1 MQWQGKENRKK
12 RFQKRWS
19 SILVSL
25 SVVDGKTVCD
35 RYWFVLSPATK
46 LKVFFRFSFWTL
58 FCYSF
63 SSIYWS
69 YIFEQMSLKVQ
80 FSLLCSKCSTIKFW
94 NPYVMRLL
102 WESSHVFHVSLCPSA
117 QSSQS
122 EILWRRSVKG
132 HLALQ
137 NAWNSVSH
145 FQGEIYFL
153 SDDKTTW
160 LVSAILRSWFIEL
173 GVSLRVICRQ

>member
-1 MQWQGKENRKK
+1 MERLCVIVIGLYCHLQQ
-12 RFQKRWS
+12 
-19 SILVSL
+19 SL
-25 SVVDGKTVCD
+25 K
-35 RYWFVLSPATK
+35 F
-46 LKVFFRFSFWTL
+46 FFRFSFWTL

-69 YIFEQMSLKVQ
+69 YIFEQISLKVQ

-153 SDDKTTW
+153 SDDKTTR